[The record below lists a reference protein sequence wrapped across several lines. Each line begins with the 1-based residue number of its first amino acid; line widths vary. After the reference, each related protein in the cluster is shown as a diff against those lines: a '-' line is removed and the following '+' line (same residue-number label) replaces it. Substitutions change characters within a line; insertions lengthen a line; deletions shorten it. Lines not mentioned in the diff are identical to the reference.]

1 MQLGFGKANRVLQA
15 DFNPDASVFIST
27 ASGTN
32 FRPTPR
38 VSAKPRTSFHPSLE
52 LGLAMQRLQAE
63 LKSAQKKRE
72 AAQRGHLP
80 FNGQQPISAP
90 STHL

>member
-1 MQLGFGKANRVLQA
+1 MVWFGVL
-15 DFNPDASVFIST
+15 
-27 ASGTN
+27 
-32 FRPTPR
+32 
-38 VSAKPRTSFHPSLE
+38 SARSSPSSFEIKNELPSEPEIRAE
-52 LGLAMQRLQAE
+52 LGLAMQRFQAE

-72 AAQRGHLP
+72 APQRGHLP

>member
-1 MQLGFGKANRVLQA
+1 MIGEAARPRGWQ
-15 DFNPDASVFIST
+15 PDASVFIST

-52 LGLAMQRLQAE
+52 VGTSDATAPGRIE
-63 LKSAQKKRE
+63 IGPEETGS
-72 AAQRGHLP
+72 GPTWSPP
-80 FNGQQPISAP
+80 FQ
-90 STHL
+90 